1 MDIDFVTLS
10 QLCLD
15 AVLDASSKLGVV
27 LGQRMLLVLHSYEHP
42 VDIFPHILT
51 SQFHVLANILC
62 WIVYLPF
69 TIGS

>member
-42 VDIFPHILT
+42 VDIFPHI
-51 SQFHVLANILC
+51 FYDRIL
-62 WIVYLPF
+62 VE
-69 TIGS
+69 T